1 MRYSIRITLFLGKL
15 FLKTLIMCRPVS
27 FFVLFLFTWLL
38 VLSEGLIAAVIHSAP
53 VVIPGFKVRQGIL
66 YPVSMYRLY
75 KTEADGTPVPI
86 PFQIDEINKDG
97 DYVMGVGSP
106 ELRQSN
112 GIFDLVD
119 ELVFMGDDAGPAVRP
134 KWKGMTPSHVIE
146 IKLSE
151 LEKRTSDSSKDL
163 TTSKKE
169 RRTGAVYL
177 AIFFK
182 NPPPLSKKRYVSYDK
197 DNATVVTSRYRYQFN
212 QQNYLV
218 VRGIEM
224 IPNGTSTLDTSGTSD
239 QKKEPTS
246 DQKIKSKLI
255 ADQNFIPLVDSSTF
269 YLKADLKYFITL
281 EVNHSALNTALE
293 GYKVGPVRVIV
304 RVSFIYSFLKLNFEL
319 GMYTEVSFF
328 SNAVFLPAILYNPLN
343 GEKSLN
349 RGSGFYYGFSMVD
362 DPGLL
367 DVETNMPTYAAP
379 QFFDVLKGKQK
390 TEPTYWIS
398 AVSKDRMMYVE
409 IIPSKEMRVAGSIPS
424 IFIEK
429 VKGNSLR
436 SRAQDKALPLG
447 QSPVNMALFL
457 DLTKLTEGEH
467 LTTFRLFFENV
478 YDPVKLNDF
487 KSLDRWRI
495 EATRM

>member
-1 MRYSIRITLFLGKL
+1 MRGRFLHFFILLLLGLF
-15 FLKTLIMCRPVS
+15 F
-27 FFVLFLFTWLL
+27 
-38 VLSEGLIAAVIHSAP
+38 LSEGLLAAVIHSAP

-66 YPVSMYRLY
+66 YPVNMYRLY

-97 DYVMGVGSP
+97 DYVMEVGAA

-112 GIFDLVD
+112 GIFDLAD
-119 ELVFMGDDAGPAVRP
+119 ELVFMGDDAGPLVRP
-134 KWKGMTPSHVIE
+134 KWKGTPPTHVIE
-146 IKLSE
+146 IRLSE
-151 LEKRTSDSSKDL
+151 LPKRSVDGSSKDVAAG
-163 TTSKKE
+163 KKE
-169 RRTGAVYL
+169 RRVGAVYL
-177 AIFFK
+177 AVFFK
-182 NPPPLSKKRYVSYDK
+182 NPPPRSTKRYVSYDK
-197 DNATVVTSRYRYQFN
+197 DNAAVVTSRYRYQFN

-224 IPNGTSTLDTSGTSD
+224 IPSGTSQLDTSGTSPL
-239 QKKEPTS
+239 KNEPVP
-246 DQKIKSKLI
+246 DPKAKSRLI
-255 ADQNFIPLVDSSTF
+255 ADQKFIPLVDSSTF

-293 GYKVGPVRVIV
+293 GYKIGPVRVIV

-367 DVETNMPTYAAP
+367 DVETNMPTYATP
-379 QFFDVLKGKQK
+379 QFLDVLKGKQK

-409 IIPSKEMRVAGSIPS
+409 IIPSKEMRAAGSIPS
-424 IFIEK
+424 IFIDK
-429 VKGNSLR
+429 IVGNNLR

-478 YDPVKLNDF
+478 YDPAKLNDF

-495 EATRM
+495 EATRI